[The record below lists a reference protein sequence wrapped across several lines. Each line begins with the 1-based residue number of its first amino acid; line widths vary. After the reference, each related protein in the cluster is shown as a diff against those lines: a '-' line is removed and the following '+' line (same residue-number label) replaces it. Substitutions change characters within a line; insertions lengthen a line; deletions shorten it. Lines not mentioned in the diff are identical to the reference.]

1 LERIRERRASRVGWV
16 GCASLMEASAALEG
30 AHGASLLVCSPASER
45 AASSERP
52 ASGSKNRSVTLLV
65 DRLRSSGE
73 FGNTHFNV
81 EDERTT
87 NPNKTVVTV
96 IAQAP
101 KKADTRDACL
111 VVIYGDDL
119 GRRIPLG
126 NEPCVIGRSSKCEV
140 QIDQESVSRNHAR
153 LTRGS
158 SGYSVRDLGSTN
170 GTYVNDEIIDEVML
184 RDGDQVKVGRTI
196 FKFIVGGN
204 IESVYYEEIYRL
216 MTVDGL
222 TDLHNKRYFTEAM
235 EKEISRG
242 KRYERT
248 FSLIMFDIDHFK
260 RINDTYGHL
269 AGDAVLR
276 QIGALVKSRVRH
288 TDLPA
293 RTGGEEFAVI
303 LPEVPAQ
310 GAALLA
316 DKLRKAIEETTFRFE
331 GTNIPVTISLGV
343 AEWNPAVEDPDE
355 LVKRADEKLYEAKRG
370 GRNQVRF

>member
-1 LERIRERRASRVGWV
+1 
-16 GCASLMEASAALEG
+16 
-30 AHGASLLVCSPASER
+30 
-45 AASSERP
+45 
-52 ASGSKNRSVTLLV
+52 LV